1 MVDKRILITGCGGM
15 LGDALF
21 PLIKSNFT
29 HVLATDIDVN
39 TNWLE
44 KLDVRDKIQCQK
56 IISSFSPDI
65 VFHLAALTD
74 LEFCEKK
81 PQEAYTTNT
90 VGTENMAM
98 VTEQSES
105 TFVYISTAGIFDGK
119 KEFYNDFDKPNPINI
134 YGKSKYNGELYVQKH
149 VSKYY
154 IFRAGWMMG
163 AGPNKDKKFINKI
176 YKQIKRGQKEIF
188 IVDDKI
194 GSPTYTVDFSRSMMN
209 VIKSGF
215 FGLYNQVCKGNCSRF
230 DVANAFVK
238 FLNVQD
244 KVKITKVKSDYFKNE
259 YFSPRPNS
267 ERLINLKLK
276 QRNMDIMRDWYEC
289 LQEYCDVFK
298 KDLNEKI

>member
-21 PLIKSNFT
+21 PIIKSNFT
-29 HVLATDIDVN
+29 NVLATDIDAN
-39 TNWLE
+39 PNWLE
-44 KLDVRDKIQCQK
+44 KLDVRDITQCQK

-74 LEFCEKK
+74 LEYCEKN
-81 PQEAYTTNT
+81 PQEAYDTNT
-90 VGTENMAM
+90 VGTENMAKI
-98 VTEQSES
+98 TEKLKSI
-105 TFVYISTAGIFDGK
+105 FIYISTAGIFDGE

-134 YGKSKYNGELYVQKH
+134 YGKSKYNGELFVQKN

-176 YKQIKRGQKEIF
+176 YKQIKRGNKEIF

-194 GSPTYTVDFSRSMMN
+194 GSPTYTVDFSKSMLN

-215 FGLYNQVCKGNCSRF
+215 FGLYNQVCKGSCSRF

-238 FLNVQD
+238 FLNIQD
-244 KVKITKVKSDYFKNE
+244 EVKITKVKSDYFKKE
-259 YFSPRPNS
+259 YFSPRPHS
-267 ERLINLKLK
+267 ENLINLKLLQK
-276 QRNMDIMRDWYEC
+276 NMNIMRDWQEC
-289 LQEYCDVFK
+289 LKEYSEVFK
-298 KDLNEKI
+298 KDLYEKI

>member
-21 PLIKSNFT
+21 PIIKSNFT

-44 KLDVRDKIQCQK
+44 KLDVRDNNQCQK
-56 IISSFSPDI
+56 IMSSFSPDI

-81 PQEAYTTNT
+81 PQEAYATNT
-90 VGTENMAM
+90 LGTENMAM
-98 VTEQSES
+98 VTEHSES
-105 TFVYISTAGIFDGK
+105 IFVYISTAGIFDGK
-119 KEFYNDFDKPNPINI
+119 KEFYNDFDLPNPINI

-176 YKQIKRGQKEIF
+176 YKQIKKGQKEIF

-194 GSPTYTVDFSRSMMN
+194 GSPTYTVDFSKSMLN
-209 VIKSGF
+209 VIKSGL

-267 ERLINLKLK
+267 ERLINLKLRQK
-276 QRNMDIMRDWYEC
+276 NMDIMRDWHDC
-289 LQEYCDVFK
+289 LKEYSDVFK

>member
-21 PLIKSNFT
+21 PIIKSNFT

-44 KLDVRDKIQCQK
+44 KLDVRDKNQCQK
-56 IISSFSPDI
+56 IMSSFSPDI
-65 VFHLAALTD
+65 VIHLAALTD

-81 PQEAYTTNT
+81 PQEAYATNT
-90 VGTENMAM
+90 LGTENMAM
-98 VTEQSES
+98 VTEHSES
-105 TFVYISTAGIFDGK
+105 IFVYISTAGIFDGK

-149 VSKYY
+149 VSKHY

-194 GSPTYTVDFSRSMMN
+194 GSPTYTVDFSKSMLN
-209 VIKSGF
+209 VIKSGL

-238 FLNVQD
+238 FLNIQD
-244 KVKITKVKSDYFKNE
+244 KVKITKVKSDYFQNE

-267 ERLINLKLK
+267 ERLINLKLRQK
-276 QRNMDIMRDWYEC
+276 NMDIMRDWHDC
-289 LQEYCDVFK
+289 LKEYSDVFK

>member
-1 MVDKRILITGCGGM
+1 M

-21 PLIKSNFT
+21 PIIKSNFT

-44 KLDVRDKIQCQK
+44 KLDVRDKNQCQK
-56 IISSFSPDI
+56 IMSSFSPDI
-65 VFHLAALTD
+65 VIHLAALTD

-90 VGTENMAM
+90 LGTENMAM
-98 VTEQSES
+98 VTEYSKS

-149 VSKYY
+149 VSKHY

-194 GSPTYTVDFSRSMMN
+194 GSPTYTVDFSKSMLN
-209 VIKSGF
+209 VIKSGL

-238 FLNVQD
+238 FLNIQD
-244 KVKITKVKSDYFKNE
+244 KVKITKVKSDYFQNE

-267 ERLINLKLK
+267 ERLINLKLRQK
-276 QRNMDIMRDWYEC
+276 NMDIMRDWHDC
-289 LQEYCDVFK
+289 LKEYSDVFK

>member
-1 MVDKRILITGCGGM
+1 MIDKRILITGCGGM

-21 PLIKSNFT
+21 PIIKSNFT

-39 TNWLE
+39 TNCLE
-44 KLDVRDKIQCQK
+44 KLDVRDKNQCQK
-56 IISSFSPDI
+56 IMSSFSPDI
-65 VFHLAALTD
+65 VIHLAALTD

-90 VGTENMAM
+90 LGTENMAM
-98 VTEQSES
+98 VTEYSKS

-149 VSKYY
+149 VSKHY

-194 GSPTYTVDFSRSMMN
+194 GSPTYTVDFSKSMLN
-209 VIKSGF
+209 VIKSGL

-238 FLNVQD
+238 FLNIQD
-244 KVKITKVKSDYFKNE
+244 KVKITKVKSDYFQNE

-267 ERLINLKLK
+267 ERLINLKLRQK
-276 QRNMDIMRDWYEC
+276 NMDIMRDWHDC
-289 LQEYCDVFK
+289 LKEYSDVFK

>member
-21 PLIKSNFT
+21 PIIKSNFT

-44 KLDVRDKIQCQK
+44 KLDVRDNNQCQK
-56 IISSFSPDI
+56 IMSSFSPDI

-81 PQEAYTTNT
+81 PQEAYATNT
-90 VGTENMAM
+90 LGTENMAM
-98 VTEQSES
+98 VTEHSES
-105 TFVYISTAGIFDGK
+105 IFVYISTAGIFDGK

-149 VSKYY
+149 VSKHY

-194 GSPTYTVDFSRSMMN
+194 GSPTYTVDFSKSMLN
-209 VIKSGF
+209 VIKSGL

-267 ERLINLKLK
+267 ERLINLKLRQK
-276 QRNMDIMRDWYEC
+276 NMDIMRDWHDC
-289 LQEYCDVFK
+289 LKEYSDVFK

>member
-1 MVDKRILITGCGGM
+1 MIDKRILITGCGGM

-21 PLIKSNFT
+21 PIIKSNFT

-44 KLDVRDKIQCQK
+44 KLDVRDKNQCQK
-56 IISSFSPDI
+56 IMSSFSPDI
-65 VFHLAALTD
+65 VIHLAALTD

-90 VGTENMAM
+90 LGTENMAM
-98 VTEQSES
+98 VTEYSKS

-149 VSKYY
+149 VSKHY

-194 GSPTYTVDFSRSMMN
+194 GSPTYTVDFSKSMLN
-209 VIKSGF
+209 VIKSGL

-238 FLNVQD
+238 FLNIQD
-244 KVKITKVKSDYFKNE
+244 KVKITKVKSDYFQNE

-267 ERLINLKLK
+267 ERLINLKLRQK
-276 QRNMDIMRDWYEC
+276 NMDIMRDWHDC
-289 LQEYCDVFK
+289 LKEYSDVFK